1 MDLHKNVYNDCIM
14 LALYIS
20 AARPWRR
27 ETFLTSTDARKLV
40 GTCLHIFLTR
50 LLSSL
55 PLPTWRGS
63 KNESLESFQYILSS
77 DGNSNGNSR
86 EIDSRNFSRE
96 IRFSS
101 PQLWKNSHRFFRS
114 IRHEQYYAITL
125 SCLVSFSPYECWTN
139 DSSIANVRSNRGLAR
154 LFSQNSLL
162 AK

>member
-50 LLSSL
+50 LLSFL

-162 AK
+162 L